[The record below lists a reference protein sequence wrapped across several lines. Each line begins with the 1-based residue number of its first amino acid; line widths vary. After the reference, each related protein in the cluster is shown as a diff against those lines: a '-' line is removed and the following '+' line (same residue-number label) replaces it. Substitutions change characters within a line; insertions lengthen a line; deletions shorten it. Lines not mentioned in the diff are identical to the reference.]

1 MVLRNFGFRLVLAKM
16 VESNGCETFM
26 VYLEHPDR
34 PKETSILDD
43 TGSICVY
50 SDTDIDK
57 VRYTASEYAKALGVP
72 EEDIIDPYVESNPEK
87 EDSLRNLLKLD

>member
-34 PKETSILDD
+34 PLETSILDD

-57 VRYTASEYAKALGVP
+57 VRYTASEYAKAMGIP
-72 EEDIIDPYVESNPEK
+72 ENDIVDNYVEDYPESP
-87 EDSLRNLLKLD
+87 DSLRNLLKY

>member
-1 MVLRNFGFRLVLAKM
+1 MVLRNFGFRLFLAKM

-34 PKETSILDD
+34 PKGTSILDD
-43 TGSICVY
+43 GGSICVY
-50 SDTDIDK
+50 SNTDIDK

-72 EEDIIDPYVESNPEK
+72 EEDIIDNYVDEYPESA
-87 EDSLRNLLKLD
+87 DSLRNLLRD

>member
-1 MVLRNFGFRLVLAKM
+1 MSLRNFGFRLILAKM

-34 PKETSILDD
+34 PQEASILDD
-43 TGSICVY
+43 EGSICVY
-50 SDTDIDK
+50 SNTDIDK

-72 EEDIIDPYVESNPEK
+72 EEDIIDNYVNEYPESA
-87 EDSLRNLLKLD
+87 DSLRNLLRD